1 VGGDC
6 FVLMGVAGIFSPS
19 SVVGYGR
26 MISYIAICQF
36 TEVENKLLT
45 DHKWSFN
52 LETMSRSKILN
63 SDQLNSFC
71 D

>member
-1 VGGDC
+1 
-6 FVLMGVAGIFSPS
+6 
-19 SVVGYGR
+19 

-52 LETMSRSKILN
+52 LETMARSKILN